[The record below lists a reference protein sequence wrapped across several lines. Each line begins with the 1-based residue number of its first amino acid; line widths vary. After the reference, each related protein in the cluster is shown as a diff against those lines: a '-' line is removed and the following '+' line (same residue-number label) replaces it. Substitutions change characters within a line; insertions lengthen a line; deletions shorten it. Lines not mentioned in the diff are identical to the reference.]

1 VGVQLQAP
9 VSVRTGALRRAADPK
24 ALRRA
29 ALRSA
34 HRLRDEPATR
44 VAWQA
49 LWPSRLI
56 VLVAGVV
63 GVLSFGQAPGSAS
76 FDPARLTAPFGY
88 LGNLLVSPFA
98 RWDSVWYLAI
108 AHGGYDHQLARTE
121 FFPLYPLLMRWL
133 AVVVGTELVAGIL
146 ISCLAFAVALVLLY
160 RLAALELGG
169 DAARACVLLLA
180 FSPMAWAFSAV
191 YTESLFLALSLGC
204 ILRARAGSW
213 GWAGVLGALAAA
225 SRAEGLTLIVP
236 FIFMFLY
243 GPRTDRLPVMRDGIA
258 SGGAGPGRSLSRWVR
273 HLAGRARPRFAINRE
288 LGWVLLVPAGF
299 GAFLLGL
306 ALSGGQGLA
315 PFHAHGLWFRHFAG
329 PFGGIWDGAVAAWD
343 GLRQLVHGPG
353 PPIFFP
359 QAGGNPLVAAEQ
371 NLVLFAALI
380 VALIA
385 LVGVFR
391 RLPLAYGMYGLATL
405 ALPLSYP
412 VTPQPLQSIARYA
425 AVIFPLFM
433 WAGWWVAK
441 KRITTPA
448 VAVLA
453 VLLGLFTAE
462 FATWR
467 FVG

>member
-1 VGVQLQAP
+1 M
-9 VSVRTGALRRAADPK
+9 
-24 ALRRA
+24 
-29 ALRSA
+29 
-34 HRLRDEPATR
+34 LRDEPAMR

-49 LWPSRLI
+49 LWPSRLV
-56 VLVAGVV
+56 VLIAGVM
-63 GVLSFGQAPGSAS
+63 GVLSFGQVPGSAS
-76 FDPARLTAPFGY
+76 FDPQRLTAPFGY

-108 AHGGYDHQLARTE
+108 AHGGYEHQLARTE

-133 AVVVGTELVAGIL
+133 GVIVGSDLVAGIL

-160 RLAALELGG
+160 RLAALELGAE
-169 DAARACVLLLA
+169 AARACVLLLA
-180 FSPMAWAFSAV
+180 FSPAAWAFSAV

-204 ILRARAGSW
+204 ILNARSGSW

-225 SRAEGLTLIVP
+225 SRAEGLWLIVP
-236 FIFMFLY
+236 LTFMFLY
-243 GPRTDRLPVMRDGIA
+243 GPRTDRPPLAV
-258 SGGAGPGRSLSRWVR
+258 AGPVIAGEPRQSLASAGR
-273 HLAGRARPRFAINRE
+273 LAGRVIPRFPVTGE
-288 LGWVLLVPAGF
+288 LGWLLLVPAGF

-306 ALSGGQGLA
+306 ALSSGQGLA
-315 PFHAHGLWFRHFAG
+315 PFHAHALWFRHFDG
-329 PFGGIWDGAVAAWD
+329 PLGGIWDGAVAAWD

-353 PPIFFP
+353 PPIYFP

-371 NLVLFAALI
+371 NLILFAVLI
-380 VALIA
+380 VALMA

-391 RLPLAYGMYGLATL
+391 RLPAMYGVYAVVML

-412 VTPQPLQSIARYA
+412 VTPQPLQSIPRYVV
-425 AVIFPLFM
+425 VIFPLFM
-433 WAGWWVAK
+433 WAGWWVSRR
-441 KRITTPA
+441 RITTPA

>member
-1 VGVQLQAP
+1 M
-9 VSVRTGALRRAADPK
+9 
-24 ALRRA
+24 
-29 ALRSA
+29 
-34 HRLRDEPATR
+34 
-44 VAWQA
+44 AWQA

-133 AVVVGTELVAGIL
+133 GAIVGSDLVAGIV

-160 RLAALELGG
+160 RLAALELGAE
-169 DAARACVLLLA
+169 AARACVLLIA

-191 YTESLFLALSLGC
+191 YTESLFLALSVGC

-225 SRAEGLTLIVP
+225 SRAEGLALIVP
-236 FIFMFLY
+236 LTFMFLY
-243 GPRTDRLPVMRDGIA
+243 GPRTDRLPFA
-258 SGGAGPGRSLSRWVR
+258 TGGLVSAREPGQSLS
-273 HLAGRARPRFAINRE
+273 ARARRLADRALPRFPVTRE

-306 ALSGGQGLA
+306 ALSSGQGLA
-315 PFHAHGLWFRHFAG
+315 PLHAHGLWFRHFAG
-329 PFGGIWDGAVAAWD
+329 PLGGVWDGAVAAWD

-353 PPIFFP
+353 PPIYFP
-359 QAGGNPLVAAEQ
+359 QAGGNPLVVAEQ
-371 NLVLFAALI
+371 NLILFAALV
-380 VALIA
+380 VALVA

-391 RLPLAYGMYGLATL
+391 RLPAMYGVYAVAML

-412 VTPQPLQSIARYA
+412 VTPQPLQSISRYIV
-425 AVIFPLFM
+425 VIFPLFM
-433 WAGWWVAK
+433 WAGWWVSR
-441 KRITTPA
+441 KRITTPV